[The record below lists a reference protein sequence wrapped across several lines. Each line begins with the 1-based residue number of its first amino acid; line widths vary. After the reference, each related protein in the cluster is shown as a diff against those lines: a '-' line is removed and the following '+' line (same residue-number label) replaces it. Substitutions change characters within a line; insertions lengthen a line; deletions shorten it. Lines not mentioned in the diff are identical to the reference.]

1 MRAWLLLLL
10 LLIPS
15 VPAEFGHEHAG
26 YPVNV
31 DGDTVWP
38 YIPKDL
44 YERHQELVDDLMA
57 EGDPLNKVNGYT
69 AFPYYPLLTAEL
81 QRLASENPGLV
92 RMESAGKSRL
102 GLDLWVLE
110 IANFED
116 PDHIPLE
123 DREVIYLDGGTHSN
137 EYSGVYFVTEWLQ
150 FLLDEYET
158 NETAQWIVQNRHLFV
173 LPMVNPDGSN
183 AMGRLNAITVNINR
197 NFPGT
202 WGTVASDTPP
212 LNWPGPYPA
221 SEPETQSVIGVMQ
234 DARPDFVQ
242 STHCCGNLWLHPY
255 GAEHLGHAPDFDMFT
270 NICRQVFPDL
280 TVNVSQPDCGET
292 WSTIY
297 PASGTTLDEGYAQV
311 GASSWSYEMSGRGAI
326 APWGQPVVDTD
337 VRVQEIESWRGVMH
351 GMLHAEKYGALPRI
365 TSIHVDAEA
374 GETHVNVENQ
384 GWGNVS
390 TAHVQVGPFAAS
402 LPDMVPGQEVRLYF
416 DSLLPA
422 GEVPVQVEYKKRL
435 HPDSNWGRSILDV
448 VLEPMED
455 GDLVAVLEGPVPPS
469 MGVLLPDPAPLLQ
482 EAPEPQVLE
491 QASQPAP
498 HEDSPGLFV
507 GAMLLALVAIAAR
520 RRQL

>member
-1 MRAWLLLLL
+1 M
-10 LLIPS
+10 
-15 VPAEFGHEHAG
+15 
-26 YPVNV
+26 
-31 DGDTVWP
+31 
-38 YIPKDL
+38 
-44 YERHQELVDDLMA
+44 
-57 EGDPLNKVNGYT
+57 
-69 AFPYYPLLTAEL
+69 
-81 QRLASENPGLV
+81 
-92 RMESAGKSRL
+92 
-102 GLDLWVLE
+102 
-110 IANFED
+110 
-116 PDHIPLE
+116 
-123 DREVIYLDGGTHSN
+123 
-137 EYSGVYFVTEWLQ
+137 
-150 FLLDEYET
+150 
-158 NETAQWIVQNRHLFV
+158 
-173 LPMVNPDGSN
+173 
-183 AMGRLNAITVNINR
+183 
-197 NFPGT
+197 
-202 WGTVASDTPP
+202 
-212 LNWPGPYPA
+212 
-221 SEPETQSVIGVMQ
+221 
-234 DARPDFVQ
+234 
-242 STHCCGNLWLHPY
+242 
-255 GAEHLGHAPDFDMFT
+255 
-270 NICRQVFPDL
+270 
-280 TVNVSQPDCGET
+280 
-292 WSTIY
+292 
-297 PASGTTLDEGYAQV
+297 
-311 GASSWSYEMSGRGAI
+311 
-326 APWGQPVVDTD
+326 
-337 VRVQEIESWRGVMH
+337 QEIESWRGVMH